1 MKKIILILLISSFTS
16 VTFGQENKL
25 LNELRKEKE
34 VDSQVS
40 FIMDLPIKNL
50 KEDVLTDKLGS
61 ELNTISSCID
71 LFVRMDKLKINK
83 DLRVDLKKRT
93 EAIATELFKVKYY
106 VLLKNSGG
114 YAPVYGVG
122 LDTISGKKVAVVHLG
137 GDCSYDESD
146 KKKEEI
152 TAVFNSKMKMLLS
165 EH

>member
-1 MKKIILILLISSFTS
+1 MKKIIYLLLISSFNS
-16 VTFGQENKL
+16 ITFGQENKL
-25 LNELRKEKE
+25 LNELRKVKE

-71 LFVRMDKLKINK
+71 LFARMDELEVNK
-83 DLRVDLKKRT
+83 DLRADLKKRT
-93 EAIATELFKVKYY
+93 EAIATELFKAKCY

-146 KKKEEI
+146 KKKEEL
-152 TAVFNSKMKMLLS
+152 TAVSNSTMNMLLR